1 MMDEKKHK
9 RYLRRRRKHAL
20 RIVMTFSDGEQF
32 RADNGFFRWFAS
44 MIKASVCLAFG
55 WINQDTRN
63 KEALVSYDYYF
74 DIDHYEW
81 TSVFINP
88 SWAKDWTVTIEQD
101 GE

>member
-1 MMDEKKHK
+1 MIDEKKHK
-9 RYLRRRRKHAL
+9 RFLKRRRQHAL
-20 RIVMTFSDGEQF
+20 RFVMTFSDGELF
-32 RADNGFFRWFAS
+32 RADNGYFRWLTS

-55 WINQDTRN
+55 KVNNDTKD

-81 TSVFINP
+81 TSVFVNP
-88 SWAKDWTVTIEQD
+88 SWIKDWTVTIAQD